1 MLSEIPQNKV
11 TLGFLVLLTHLIV
24 TNKHAEWIY
33 QGCSSLPTHICPSF
47 MSSRVCLKTECRKK
61 KNLHTEE
68 ETTCVICRATAT
80 DEPEGDKNQ
89 STPTLQTTLLYNH
102 SWVQK
107 GIDHHCAANT
117 FVQTSFKNSLECWS
131 CCSTKYS
138 ALWYFYLT
146 LHWSKE
152 TSKVCFNKTHEPSF
166 HLISLECPI

>member
-1 MLSEIPQNKV
+1 MQSGYIKGAHHFQPTYAHLLCLQDFVWKQNV
-11 TLGFLVLLTHLIV
+11 
-24 TNKHAEWIY
+24 E
-33 QGCSSLPTHICPSF
+33 
-47 MSSRVCLKTECRKK
+47 

-68 ETTCVICRATAT
+68 ETSCVICRATAT
-80 DEPEGDKNQ
+80 EEPECDKNQ